1 MRRLALAIFLVAA
14 LVSGGCAVLRPVPE
28 RPDVARGRYLVEGIG
43 ACGNCHT
50 PRGPQGN
57 LPGKHLAGGFEIV
70 EDFGVAVS
78 SNITPDLMTGIGDW
92 TDEEIIR
99 AIRVGRGRDG
109 HVLGPP
115 MPFFWYG
122 WLTDTDVKAIV
133 AYLRS
138 VPAVVNTV
146 PRSRYAVPL
155 PPSWGPAPPPPVPD
169 VPTDDPK
176 RYGSYL
182 AGAVAHCLDCH
193 TPRLPGGR
201 LDLSKLGAGG
211 APFRGPWGVSYAANI
226 TPDPETGIGTW
237 TDSEIVAS
245 IHGARRGGG
254 RVLPPMPV
262 DYYVKGISESDLKA
276 LLAYLR
282 SLPPRRNAVPAAQPP
297 K

>member
-1 MRRLALAIFLVAA
+1 MRRFVVVMLTAA
-14 LVSGGCAVLRPVPE
+14 LVTVGCAVVRPLPE
-28 RPDVARGRYLVEGIG
+28 RQTVERGRYLVEGLG

-50 PRGPQGN
+50 PKGPQGEV
-57 LPGKHLAGGFEIV
+57 PGKHLAGGFEIA

-78 SNITPDLMTGIGDW
+78 SNITPDRATGIGAW
-92 TDEEIIR
+92 SDEEMIR
-99 AIRVGRGRDG
+99 AIREGRGRDG
-109 HVLGPP
+109 RLLGPP
-115 MPFFWYG
+115 MPFFWYA
-122 WLTDTDVKAIV
+122 WLTETDVTAIV
-133 AYLRS
+133 AYLRT
-138 VPAVVNTV
+138 VPAVANVV
-146 PRSRYAVPL
+146 PRSRYTVPL
-155 PPSWGPAPPPPVPD
+155 PPSWGPGPPVKPVPD
-169 VPTDDPK
+169 VPTDNPV

-193 TPRLPGGR
+193 TPRLSDGR

-211 APFRGPWGVSYAANI
+211 SPFRGPWGVSYAANI
-226 TPDPETGIGTW
+226 TSDPETGIARW

-282 SLPPRRNAVPAAQPP
+282 SLPPRRNAVSAPQPP

>member
-1 MRRLALAIFLVAA
+1 MVRFACALFIVVA
-14 LVSGGCAVLRPVPE
+14 LILGGCAVQRPTPE
-28 RPDVARGRYLVEGIG
+28 RPEVARGRYLVEGIG

-50 PRGPQGN
+50 PKGPQGN
-57 LPGKHLAGGFEIV
+57 LPGKHLAGGFEIT
-70 EDFGVAVS
+70 EEFGVAVS
-78 SNITPDLMTGIGDW
+78 SNITPDRATGIGDW
-92 TDEEIIR
+92 TDEQIIR
-99 AIRVGRGRDG
+99 AIRDGRGRDG
-109 HVLGPP
+109 RILGPP

-122 WLTDTDVKAIV
+122 WLTETDVKAMV
-133 AYLRS
+133 AYLRT
-138 VPAVVNTV
+138 VPAVANAV
-146 PRSRYAVPL
+146 PRSRYTVPL
-155 PPSWGPAPPPPVPD
+155 PPSWGPAPARPVPD

-193 TPRLPGGR
+193 TPRFPDGR
-201 LDLSKLGAGG
+201 LDLARLGAGG
-211 APFRGPWGVSYAANI
+211 VAFRGPWGVSYAANI

-262 DYYVKGISESDLKA
+262 DHYVKGISESDLQA
-276 LLAYLR
+276 LLVYLR
-282 SLPPRRNAVPAAQPP
+282 SLPPRNNEIPKPEPP